1 MDPFRR
7 NHHQRMKTIL
17 ITGCSTGIGYT
28 CAHGLQKLGF
38 NVFATCRNSN
48 DVERLKAEG
57 LNAFKLDLCDT
68 QSMYKALEWMLS
80 QTGGRIDVLFNNGAY
95 GQPGAVEDLKRDVLR
110 EQFETNV
117 FGTQELTNLV
127 IPYMRAQKS
136 GRIIYNSSILGFVAM
151 SYRGAYNASKFAIE
165 GLADT
170 LRLELYGSGIEVVLI
185 EPGPIRSA
193 FRQNAL
199 TKFLRHIDQEHSA
212 HQAIYAKTL
221 KRLESSGDAP
231 FTLGAEAVLEV
242 LVKAIE
248 TKNPKAR
255 YGVTFPT
262 KLFAVLKRLFST
274 KMMDYVARKA
284 GE

>member
-1 MDPFRR
+1 MR
-7 NHHQRMKTIL
+7 QSIL
-17 ITGCSTGIGYT
+17 ITGCSSGIGYT
-28 CAHGLQKLGF
+28 CAHGLKKLGY
-38 NVFATCRNSN
+38 NVFATCRDED
-48 DVERLKAEG
+48 DVNRLIAEG

-68 QSMYKALEWMLS
+68 QSMNNTLS
-80 QTGGRIDVLFNNGAY
+80 CLLAQSNGRIDVLFNNAAY
-95 GQPGAVEDLKRDVLR
+95 GQPGAVEDLKRNVLR

-127 IPYMRAQKS
+127 IPYMRKQKS

-185 EPGPIRSA
+185 EPGPIQSN
-193 FRQNAL
+193 FRKNAL
-199 TKFLRHIDQEHSA
+199 SKFLKYIDQEYSA
-212 HQAIYAKTL
+212 HSVTYAKTL
-221 KRLESSGDAP
+221 ARLKKEGKTP
-231 FTLGAEAVLEV
+231 FTLEPVAVLEV

-248 TKNPKAR
+248 SPKPKAR
-255 YGVTFPT
+255 YAVTFPT
-262 KLFAVLKRLFST
+262 KLFGILKRVIPT
-274 KMMDYVARKA
+274 IWMDVIARKA

>member
-1 MDPFRR
+1 MS
-7 NHHQRMKTIL
+7 QKSIL
-17 ITGCSTGIGYT
+17 ITGCSSGIGYT
-28 CAHGLQKLGF
+28 CAHGFSKLGY
-38 NVFATCRNSN
+38 NVFATCRKES
-48 DVERLKAEG
+48 DVVRLKAEG
-57 LNAFKLDLCDT
+57 LNAFKLDLGDS
-68 QSMYKALEWMLS
+68 QSLHVTLEWMLS
-80 QTGGRIDVLFNNGAY
+80 QTGGRIDVLFSNAAY
-95 GQPGAVEDLKRDVLR
+95 GQPGAVEDLKREVLR

-127 IPYMRAQKS
+127 IPHMRAQKS

-199 TKFLRHIDQEHSA
+199 AKFLQHIDQEHSA

-262 KLFAVLKRLFST
+262 KLFAVLKRIFST